1 MSTWKE
7 IQREYFIQIIIDSE
21 GDIAQ
26 MVKTSGLSKATVYNM
41 IRRHNLE
48 TDLAI
53 ARLSR
58 SKRRREILAG
68 PGGGYQ

>member
-7 IQREYFIQIIIDSE
+7 VQRLYIIQIIIDAD

-26 MVKTSGLSKATVYNM
+26 MVKTSGLSRATVYNM

-48 TDLAI
+48 SDLAL
-53 ARLSR
+53 ARLTR
-58 SKRRREILAG
+58 SKRRREVLDG